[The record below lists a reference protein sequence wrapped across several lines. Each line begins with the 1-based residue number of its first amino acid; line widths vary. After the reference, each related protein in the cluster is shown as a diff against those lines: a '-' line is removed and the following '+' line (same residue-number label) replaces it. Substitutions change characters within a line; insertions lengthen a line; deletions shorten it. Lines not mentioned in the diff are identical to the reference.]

1 MTMSPAA
8 GGMKM
13 KQQVRWAAPSFFRQ
27 DQVLPIGTIV
37 AYSDGKTG
45 WLSDPRGVTP
55 MAPPVIKQAQGE
67 ILRQWFTL
75 MLSDRDSSRTV
86 SAAGPKSVQISTA
99 DGQSVRVEFDDATG
113 LPIRLFYKEGAMGD
127 VRETFSDWREVDSI
141 KLPFKIL
148 MEQNE
153 QKVGE
158 VAISEI
164 KLNTG
169 IKPEELSQ
177 KPEPAKK

>member
-1 MTMSPAA
+1 MLS
-8 GGMKM
+8 
-13 KQQVRWAAPSFFRQ
+13 
-27 DQVLPIGTIV
+27 IGTQLSGVVTDATRSGKVKGLAHV
-37 AYSDGKTG
+37 AVRFTT
-45 WLSDPRGVTP
+45 LTPRG
-55 MAPPVIKQAQGE
+55 
-67 ILRQWFTL
+67 
-75 MLSDRDSSRTV
+75 
-86 SAAGPKSVQISTA
+86 
-99 DGQSVRVEFDDATG
+99 DD
-113 LPIRLFYKEGAMGD
+113 
-127 VRETFSDWREVDSI
+127 